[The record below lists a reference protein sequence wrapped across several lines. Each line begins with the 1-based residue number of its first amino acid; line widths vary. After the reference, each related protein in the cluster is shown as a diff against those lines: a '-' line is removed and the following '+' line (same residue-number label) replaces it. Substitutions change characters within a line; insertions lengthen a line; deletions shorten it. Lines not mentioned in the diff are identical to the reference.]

1 MNGLTRRLRLEHQV
15 MLAPI
20 FAQLRRGPGDPTH
33 RRVGD
38 MFSAG
43 DAYAGWTSFDQ
54 DHRARHRRRC
64 SSVGPGG

>member
-1 MNGLTRRLRLEHQV
+1 MNGLTRRLRLDHQV

-38 MFSAG
+38 MFLRATRTPAG
-43 DAYAGWTSFDQ
+43 PSFDQ

-64 SSVGPGG
+64 SSVGPRG